1 LAFTPD
7 GRLLASVGGS
17 IWDVESGAQFGTNKP
32 IPNNE
37 LLATLWSITS
47 SPDGSVIAS
56 GGDAFGGDDLD
67 EGALWLWDSKSG
79 RAIGSP
85 LKGHIGQLGLGALAF
100 SPDGRLIASG
110 GSDRTVRAWDAKS
123 GEAIAPPFKGH
134 KTVVN
139 SVAFS
144 PDGRVIAS
152 GGADGVVRLWDMK
165 IGAEIKPRLKGHER
179 RVRSLAF
186 LQYSMK
192 SRRAKDSVNTSKF
205 LLVSGGED
213 GLRMWNLE
221 TGTGTKLVMNF
232 NFPEALFYSRL
243 LLLKGLDVNRVRL
256 TATSGPNAAS
266 PDGRVIAVAQDDGSV
281 ILFDAESGKP
291 IGTPLKGDRGED
303 WHSVVFRPD
312 GQVMATAGYGLKL
325 WDPKTGKAIGK
336 AIGTGFRGQDMFIT
350 SLAFSPDGHV
360 VASGGRDGSVR
371 LWDGKSGKGI
381 GTPLVGHVG
390 AVNSL
395 AFSPDGRVI
404 ASAGKDGTVRLWDA
418 KGGPSITTPFKSF
431 EGSVSSVLFSPDGR
445 MIVAGGEDGTV
456 RFWAA
461 SPREWF
467 RLACARMVR
476 HPLLLNPTGA
486 TSDQELVAAGKR
498 VHQFCQS
505 ESRRASEARQ
515 QGPGRALSELVARAR
530 RLLGG

>member
-1 LAFTPD
+1 
-7 GRLLASVGGS
+7 
-17 IWDVESGAQFGTNKP
+17 
-32 IPNNE
+32 
-37 LLATLWSITS
+37 
-47 SPDGSVIAS
+47 
-56 GGDAFGGDDLD
+56 
-67 EGALWLWDSKSG
+67 
-79 RAIGSP
+79 
-85 LKGHIGQLGLGALAF
+85 
-100 SPDGRLIASG
+100 
-110 GSDRTVRAWDAKS
+110 
-123 GEAIAPPFKGH
+123 
-134 KTVVN
+134 
-139 SVAFS
+139 
-144 PDGRVIAS
+144 
-152 GGADGVVRLWDMK
+152 
-165 IGAEIKPRLKGHER
+165 
-179 RVRSLAF
+179 
-186 LQYSMK
+186 
-192 SRRAKDSVNTSKF
+192 
-205 LLVSGGED
+205 
-213 GLRMWNLE
+213 
-221 TGTGTKLVMNF
+221 
-232 NFPEALFYSRL
+232 
-243 LLLKGLDVNRVRL
+243 
-256 TATSGPNAAS
+256 
-266 PDGRVIAVAQDDGSV
+266 
-281 ILFDAESGKP
+281 
-291 IGTPLKGDRGED
+291 
-303 WHSVVFRPD
+303 
-312 GQVMATAGYGLKL
+312 
-325 WDPKTGKAIGK
+325 
-336 AIGTGFRGQDMFIT
+336 
-350 SLAFSPDGHV
+350 
-360 VASGGRDGSVR
+360 VR

-498 VHQFCQS
+498 VRQFCQS